1 MFWNF
6 TNQNKLISSFEIR
19 VFAVHSLRF
28 DENIQDFQKTHFKET
43 WSFWLAQTFV
53 DFDVIYFP
61 SEMMAVKQN
70 KNQDLAILSTSVIKC
85 AFCSYNTS
93 YNSQVGIDFEYRF
106 LARHYKTHTERDVRF
121 ACYGCD
127 KLHYDISHVSTW

>member
-1 MFWNF
+1 
-6 TNQNKLISSFEIR
+6 
-19 VFAVHSLRF
+19 
-28 DENIQDFQKTHFKET
+28 
-43 WSFWLAQTFV
+43 
-53 DFDVIYFP
+53 
-61 SEMMAVKQN
+61 MMAVKQN

-127 KLHYDISHVSTW
+127 KLHYDISHVSTVDSGNSKCLNSKQSLISKHFW